1 MSLYSSIIGEITD
14 LATIPSRT
22 LVWACTVVGQQYP
35 AKMTR
40 TQAKLKSESESWWV
54 TPAIYFFQ
62 IYDGLKP
69 KDRNDKAL
77 DFRWPDSYN
86 QWWECKF
93 LSEGIIDQGKAQKQV
108 KRKSLSRASWLIRP
122 VFIPGFRGRKWLRM
136 FLFPWIGCQ
145 SIAGYS
151 PVFADTHLYSWV
163 ERGKWSWAS
172 SQRMQCMASSWIQ
185 SHNPPVTNTRGVQYR
200 LENLPH
206 RKFLISNSC
215 FCQQYLMKRR
225 ALKV

>member
-122 VFIPGFRGRKWLRM
+122 VFIPSSMALNLLLPICLWIAMWHGHQHILRFWGRPDL
-136 FLFPWIGCQ
+136 
-145 SIAGYS
+145 
-151 PVFADTHLYSWV
+151 
-163 ERGKWSWAS
+163 
-172 SQRMQCMASSWIQ
+172 
-185 SHNPPVTNTRGVQYR
+185 
-200 LENLPH
+200 
-206 RKFLISNSC
+206 SN
-215 FCQQYLMKRR
+215 
-225 ALKV
+225 AW